1 MLKRIRVRDIQSLA
15 DVDLELGQVTVIVGP
30 SRSGKSALVR
40 ALRACLFNWTP
51 GPRFVRA
58 GAASGEVTLDFEEAS
73 VTWEKPA
80 KGGASYRLRTAE
92 GEQLLTRLGRELPQN
107 VAELT
112 GIRELQVD
120 GVRIRPNFDCQHD
133 EPFLLAST
141 GGQAAKLL
149 AHVSKMDDVVRA
161 QVEAK
166 RDRDRTERLA
176 SDAESRAETVRTD
189 LEAMPDY
196 PALLTRWESLQE
208 RHRAA
213 QQAQDDLDAAHI
225 ASGRLR
231 RLLALRAGWK
241 DAALPD
247 RTAGL
252 TGRAEALVRAA
263 GVIAER
269 AKVAARL
276 EGMRRQLAE
285 AQGRLHASEER
296 LHGVLDSLEQCPIC
310 ERRLEHWRPVVPF
323 PGVYEVSDLGRVR
336 RVKAGQGA
344 RVAHVLKPRSDGH
357 HCGRAGCKG
366 WVSVLMHD
374 GDRKL
379 QKKVHQL
386 VSQAFLP
393 PQPPGTEVNHR
404 DGDGTNNA
412 VDNLEWATRSENQRH
427 AYDVLGRY
435 RVHPP
440 SRAKL
445 TLEQVHEIK
454 ALAGTMTQ
462 AELASRFGVAE
473 SSIGRVIRGEAW
485 RNAP

>member
-1 MLKRIRVRDIQSLA
+1 MLRRIRVKDIQSLA

-51 GPRFVRA
+51 GTRFVRA

-92 GEQLLTRLGRELPQN
+92 GEQLLTRLGRELPPN

-176 SDAESRAETVRTD
+176 TDAEARAETVRTE

-196 PALLTRWESLQE
+196 PALLTRWGSLQE
-208 RHRAA
+208 RHRTAK
-213 QQAQDDLDAAHI
+213 QAEEDLDAARV
-225 ASGRLR
+225 AFGRLR
-231 RLLALRAGWK
+231 RLLGLRAGWK

-247 RTAGL
+247 RMTAL
-252 TGRAEALVRAA
+252 TGRADALVRAA
-263 GVIAER
+263 GVIAAR
-269 AKVAARL
+269 VGVAARQ
-276 EGMRRQLAE
+276 EGMRQQLAQ
-285 AQGRLHASEER
+285 ARQRLDASEKQ
-296 LHGVLDSLEQCPIC
+296 LHSVLDSLEMCPVC
-310 ERRLEHWRPVVPF
+310 
-323 PGVYEVSDLGRVR
+323 
-336 RVKAGQGA
+336 Q
-344 RVAHVLKPRSDGH
+344 RSM
-357 HCGRAGCKG
+357 R
-366 WVSVLMHD
+366 
-374 GDRKL
+374 
-379 QKKVHQL
+379 
-386 VSQAFLP
+386 
-393 PQPPGTEVNHR
+393 
-404 DGDGTNNA
+404 
-412 VDNLEWATRSENQRH
+412 
-427 AYDVLGRY
+427 
-435 RVHPP
+435 
-440 SRAKL
+440 
-445 TLEQVHEIK
+445 
-454 ALAGTMTQ
+454 
-462 AELASRFGVAE
+462 
-473 SSIGRVIRGEAW
+473 
-485 RNAP
+485 

>member
-40 ALRACLFNWTP
+40 SLRACLFNWTP

-58 GAASGEVTLDFEEAS
+58 GATSGEVTLDFEEAS

-92 GEQLLTRLGRELPQN
+92 GEQLLTRLGRELPPN

-176 SDAESRAETVRTD
+176 TDAESRAETVRTE
-189 LEAMPDY
+189 LGAMPDY
-196 PALLTRWESLQE
+196 PALLTRWEGLQE

-213 QQAQDDLDAAHI
+213 KQAEEGLDAARV

-241 DAALPD
+241 DATLPD
-247 RTAGL
+247 RMAAL
-252 TGRAEALVRAA
+252 TGRADALVRAT
-263 GVIAER
+263 GVIAAR
-269 AKVAARL
+269 VGVAARQ
-276 EGMRRQLAE
+276 EGMCRQLAE
-285 AQGRLHASEER
+285 ARQRLDASEKQ
-296 LHGVLDSLEQCPIC
+296 LHSVLDSLEMCPIC
-310 ERRLEHWRPVVPF
+310 ERSMR
-323 PGVYEVSDLGRVR
+323 
-336 RVKAGQGA
+336 
-344 RVAHVLKPRSDGH
+344 
-357 HCGRAGCKG
+357 
-366 WVSVLMHD
+366 
-374 GDRKL
+374 
-379 QKKVHQL
+379 
-386 VSQAFLP
+386 
-393 PQPPGTEVNHR
+393 
-404 DGDGTNNA
+404 
-412 VDNLEWATRSENQRH
+412 
-427 AYDVLGRY
+427 
-435 RVHPP
+435 
-440 SRAKL
+440 
-445 TLEQVHEIK
+445 
-454 ALAGTMTQ
+454 
-462 AELASRFGVAE
+462 
-473 SSIGRVIRGEAW
+473 
-485 RNAP
+485 